1 MDKMRGVC
9 KSEKKNQGVSGRG
22 VRKNKG
28 GR

>member
-1 MDKMRGVC
+1 MDKMRGVMQIW
-9 KSEKKNQGVSGRG
+9 KKNQGVSGRG